1 VIEATLEHLT
11 QGSDLSADQVAE
23 AVDLIMQGKCPEAEI
38 AVFLSALRAKGET
51 CEEVAG
57 AARAMRRHMTRIESS
72 RSGLVDTC
80 GTGGD
85 GSGTFNIS
93 SAAALDAAAAGVPVA
108 KHGNRR
114 ITSKSGSA
122 DVLADLGVNVEA
134 DVPTVEACL
143 DELGICFCF
152 APLMHAS
159 MRHVAAVR
167 RKMGVPTIFNLLGPL
182 SNPAEAPYQL
192 LGVARDDIRQTMA
205 EALALLGAKHAVV
218 VRGEDGL
225 DEVSLAARTAVIEIV
240 DGKVTRE
247 FSWRPEDF
255 GLQTQPLDSMRVE
268 TSAESAA
275 VIRAI
280 LDGDARAS
288 RDIGPSRDIVIL
300 NAAAAI
306 WLSGKSDDLTACAE
320 LAAAAIVSGAA
331 RDLLAQLGQRS
342 GSQNTDATD
351 TA

>member
-1 VIEATLEHLT
+1 MIEATLELLA
-11 QGSDLSADQVAE
+11 QGNDLSADQVAA
-23 AVDLIMQGKCPEAEI
+23 AVDLIMQGKCPEGEI
-38 AVFLSALRAKGET
+38 ALFLSHLRAKGET

-57 AARAMRRHMTRIESS
+57 AARAMRQHMTRIKST

-93 SAAALDAAAAGVPVA
+93 TAAALVAAAAGVSVA

-152 APLMHAS
+152 APLMHGA

-167 RKMGVPTIFNLLGPL
+167 RKLAVPTIFNLLGPL

-205 EALALLGAKHAVV
+205 DALALLGARHAVV

-225 DEVSLAARTAVIEIV
+225 DEVSLAAPTAVIEVV
-240 DGKVTRE
+240 DGRVARE

-255 GLQTQPLDSMRVE
+255 GLKTQPLDSMVVE
-268 TSAESAA
+268 TSEESAA
-275 VIRAI
+275 MIRDV
-280 LDGDARAS
+280 LDGQTGAS
-288 RDIGPSRDIVIL
+288 RDIVVL

-306 WLSGKSDDLTACAE
+306 WLSGKSDDLTACAK
-320 LAAAAIVSGAA
+320 LAAAAIDSGAA

-342 GSQNTDATD
+342 NTGGSGNG
-351 TA
+351 

>member
-1 VIEATLEHLT
+1 MIEEILEYLT
-11 QGSDLSADQVAE
+11 QGNDLSADQVTE
-23 AVDLIMQGKCPEAEI
+23 AVDLVMQGTVPEGEI
-38 AVFLSALRAKGET
+38 AIFLSQLRAKGET

-57 AARAMRRHMTRIESS
+57 AARAMRRHMTRINSS
-72 RSGLVDTC
+72 RDNLVDTC

-93 SAAALDAAAAGVPVA
+93 TAAALVTAAAGVPVA

-152 APLMHAS
+152 APLMHTA

-167 RKMGVPTIFNLLGPL
+167 RKLAVPTVFNLLGPL
-182 SNPAEAPYQL
+182 SNPAAAPYQL
-192 LGVARDDIRQTMA
+192 LGVARDDIRRTMA
-205 EALALLGAKHAVV
+205 DALALLGARHAVV

-225 DEVSLAARTAVIEIV
+225 DEVSLAAPTAVIEIV
-240 DGKVTRE
+240 DGHVTRE
-247 FSWRPEDF
+247 FSWQPEDF
-255 GLQTQPLDSMRVE
+255 GLATQSLDSMRVE
-268 TSAESAA
+268 TSSESAA
-275 VIRAI
+275 VIRTI
-280 LDGDARAS
+280 LDGET
-288 RDIGPSRDIVIL
+288 GPSRDIVVL

-306 WLSGKSDDLTACAE
+306 WLSGESDDLAECSQRAADTIDSGTARE
-320 LAAAAIVSGAA
+320 
-331 RDLLAQLGQRS
+331 LLAKLGERS
-342 GSQNTDATD
+342 GGTG

>member
-1 VIEATLEHLT
+1 VIEATLETLA
-11 QGSDLSADQVAE
+11 QGNDLSSDQVTE

-57 AARAMRRHMTRIESS
+57 AARAMRRHMTRIQSS
-72 RSGLVDTC
+72 RAGLVDTC

-93 SAAALDAAAAGVPVA
+93 TAAALVTAAAGVPVA

-134 DVPTVEACL
+134 DVPTVQACL

-159 MRHVAAVR
+159 MRHVTDVR
-167 RKMGVPTIFNLLGPL
+167 RKLGVPTIFNLLGPL
-182 SNPAEAPYQL
+182 SNPAEAPYQV

-205 EALALLGAKHAVV
+205 EALALLGARHAVV

-225 DEVSLAARTAVIEIV
+225 DEVSLAAPTAVIEII
-240 DGKVTRE
+240 DGRIARE

-255 GLQTQPLDSMRVE
+255 GLKTQSLDSMLVE
-268 TSAESAA
+268 TSAESASI
-275 VIRAI
+275 IRAI
-280 LDGDARAS
+280 FDGAN
-288 RDIGPSRDIVIL
+288 GPSRDIVVL
-300 NAAAAI
+300 NAAAAV
-306 WLSGKSDDLTACAE
+306 WLSGKSDDLVACAE
-320 LAAAAIVSGAA
+320 LAARAIDSGAA
-331 RDLLAQLGQRS
+331 RDLLAQLCRRS
-342 GSQNTDATD
+342 GGQNVDGTGA
-351 TA
+351 A